1 LGSFA
6 SDFLPAASNGA
17 SCFNHEGFMS
27 TGVNSTQSV
36 PTYRCFS
43 SCSCDFTRDRAI
55 RSRDQAS
62 LPNERSDSDDGIVFK
77 SCGAGFIPA
86 TSNGVF
92 CRVSINLWRTRGL
105 SRRLVSMVLF
115 TGVLCKMS
123 SDIHCM
129 VQKELAT
136 IETRFCCWRVIYGVL
151 ALVQPNRM
159 RRREA
164 QALYLSPGFGDF
176 RRLA

>member
-1 LGSFA
+1 MKVLVTRCVGFIRSHLTERLLRDGFDVIGIDR
-6 SDFLPAASNGA
+6 STDYYSRECDFLPAASNGA

-36 PTYRCFS
+36 PTYGCFS

-62 LPNERSDSDDGIVFK
+62 LPNERSDSDDGIVFM

-92 CRVSINLWRTRGL
+92 SRG
-105 SRRLVSMVLF
+105 
-115 TGVLCKMS
+115 
-123 SDIHCM
+123 DY
-129 VQKELAT
+129 KEL
-136 IETRFCCWRVIYGVL
+136 VN
-151 ALVQPNRM
+151 Q
-159 RRREA
+159 
-164 QALYLSPGFGDF
+164 
-176 RRLA
+176 